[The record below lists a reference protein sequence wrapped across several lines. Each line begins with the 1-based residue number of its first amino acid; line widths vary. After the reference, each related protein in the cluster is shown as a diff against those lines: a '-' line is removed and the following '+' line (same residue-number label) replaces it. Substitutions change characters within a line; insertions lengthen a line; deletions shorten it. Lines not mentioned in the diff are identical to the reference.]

1 MQKFTMSVKALVEF
15 LYQSG
20 DLSASFLS
28 AERAN
33 LGARIHRMLQ
43 AQGTDSYKSE
53 VYLKEETLIE
63 DDMCFTIEGRA
74 DGILT
79 ENDTII
85 IDEIKTVSCEFDN
98 IQEDLCFTHWAQ
110 AYTYG
115 YIYAK
120 QNAVKE
126 LVIQLTYYQ
135 IDIDEI
141 KRFQRKKTFLEL
153 EEFYLDMLN
162 QYRAWALLQ
171 RNARDARDTSIKE
184 LSFPFP
190 SYRKGQRELAVAVYR
205 TILEEDV
212 MFAQAPTGIGKTM
225 STLFPSIKALREKKV
240 ERIFYLCAKT
250 ITASVAQESIQ
261 RMMAQ
266 GLHIKST
273 LLTAK
278 DKMCLLEERNCD
290 PESCPYAAG
299 YYDRLRPALFHLLE
313 HHEWMGK
320 ELFTQYGKEY
330 TLCPFE
336 LSLDATLYSDIIVCD
351 YNYVFDPH
359 VYLKRF
365 FSEHG
370 DHLFLIDEAHNMVDR
385 ARSMYSAIILR
396 SAFVEL
402 RKQIEPENKELR
414 RILQSISKEMKA
426 LSEECEDG
434 FYVSKEPFVSLSA
447 LLNKFQKEC
456 DLYLQKEH
464 VQNEAAKQLY
474 FDVLSYLRIDEYYD
488 DHFVTY
494 VQLEQRDVK
503 IKQCCLNPA
512 RPITD
517 MLHKGKAAVFFSATL
532 TPIKYFTSLLLDQE
546 CEKRIALPSPFD
558 PQRCKLIINN
568 SIDTRYRVR
577 SYSIQPICDMIDTM
591 VKAKQGNYIVFF
603 PSYAYL
609 KEVATSFMEEHP
621 DIYVEIQAAAMNEE
635 ERHDFLQLFEQN
647 ERTMICF
654 CVLGGMFSEGI
665 DLKGNRLIGVI
676 IVGVGLPQIN
686 EETNLIRDF
695 FQEELQLGYEYAYVY
710 PGMNKVLQAAG
721 RVIRSIED
729 HGIILLL
736 DERYTSATYRPLF
749 PAHMRHYEVVQ
760 NSSQL
765 QALTNEFWRRMEN
778 EKSI

>member
-1 MQKFTMSVKALVEF
+1 MSVKALVEF

-33 LGARIHRMLQ
+33 LGARIHRKLQ
-43 AQGTDSYKSE
+43 AQAPQSYKSE
-53 VYLKEETLIE
+53 VFLKDETMIE
-63 DDMCFTIEGRA
+63 NDMRFIIEGRA
-74 DGILT
+74 DGILV
-79 ENDTII
+79 EEDAVL
-85 IDEIKTVSCEFDN
+85 IDEIKTISCEYEK
-98 IQEDLCFTHWAQ
+98 ITEDLCFTHWAQ

-120 QNAVKE
+120 QNTIAS
-126 LVIQLTYYQ
+126 LTIQLTYYQ

-141 KRFQRKKTFLEL
+141 KRFQRKKSFAEL
-153 EEFYLDMLN
+153 ETFYLDMLS

-171 RNARDARDTSIKE
+171 RNFVTVRDHSIKE
-184 LSFPFP
+184 LDFPFP
-190 SYRKGQRELAVAVYR
+190 TYRKGQRELAVAVYR

-225 STLFPSIKALREKKV
+225 STLFPSIKALREKKA

-250 ITASVAQESIQ
+250 ITASVAQESIKK
-261 RMMAQ
+261 MMDK

-273 LLTAK
+273 TLTAK

-290 PESCPYAAG
+290 PAICPYAAG

-313 HHEWMGK
+313 HHDVMDK

-336 LSLDATLYSDIIVCD
+336 FSLDATLYSDIIICD

-365 FSEHG
+365 FSDSGEY
-370 DHLFLIDEAHNMVDR
+370 LFLIDEAHNMVDR
-385 ARSMYSAIILR
+385 ARAMYSAVLTRSSFVNLR
-396 SAFVEL
+396 KLIPTSEKEL
-402 RKQIEPENKELR
+402 RK
-414 RILQSISKEMKA
+414 ILLSIAKEMKA
-426 LSEECEDG
+426 LSMECEDG
-434 FYVSKEPFVSLSA
+434 FFVSKEPFISLQA

-456 DLYLQKEH
+456 NLFLQKEH
-464 VQNEAAKQLY
+464 EQSDAAKDVY
-474 FDVLSYLRIDEYYD
+474 FEVVSFLRIAEYYD

-494 VQLEQRDVK
+494 VQEELQDVM

-532 TPIKYFTSLLLDQE
+532 TPIRYFTTLLLDQE
-546 CEKRIALPSPFD
+546 CEKKIALPSPFD
-558 PQRCKLIINN
+558 PQRNKLLINN
-568 SIDTRYRVR
+568 VIDTRYRVR
-577 SYSIQPICDMIDTM
+577 AQSIQPICDMIATT
-591 VKAKQGNYIVFF
+591 VQAKKGNYIVFF
-603 PSYAYL
+603 PSYTYL
-609 KEVATSFMEEHP
+609 REVVTVFIDQNPTIH
-621 DIYVEIQAAAMNEE
+621 VEIQASSMNED
-635 ERHDFLQLFEQN
+635 ERRDFLHMFESN
-647 ERTMICF
+647 EETMVCF

-665 DLKGNRLIGVI
+665 DLKGDRLIGVI

-695 FQEELQLGYEYAYVY
+695 FQDELGLGYEYAYVY

-721 RVIRSIED
+721 RVIRSMED
-729 HGIILLL
+729 CGVILLI

-749 PAHMRHYEVVQ
+749 PAHMRHYEIVQ
-760 NSSQL
+760 KHSQL
-765 QALTNEFWRRMEN
+765 QTILTAFWRYMKR
-778 EKSI
+778 